1 MRFMEVWKMA
11 DKALEITN
19 LCASVGKF
27 SLKNINLSIEKG
39 TIMGLIG
46 KNGAGKTT
54 LIKTILEKYE
64 RTSGK
69 VLFNGIPMYGN
80 EEIVKAKIGVV
91 YDSLIY
97 PLAYNPNKIKN
108 MISPFYKE
116 FDHKKYEELMNRFE
130 LDPNKKLSNYSK
142 GMQMKFG
149 AVLALCHNPD
159 LIILDEPTAGL
170 DPIARAELIDILLEY
185 MQKEEKSILFSTHIT
200 SDLEKI
206 ADYITMIDDGKILM
220 SSVKDDLIDNYVLV
234 HIDKD
239 AITDK
244 LKSQLIG
251 MKETIFGYEGMI
263 CSKYN
268 LESVQGI
275 KAARPTIEDIMIY
288 IGAKK

>member
-1 MRFMEVWKMA
+1 
-11 DKALEITN
+11 
-19 LCASVGKF
+19 
-27 SLKNINLSIEKG
+27 LSIEKG